1 MSANNNYL
9 LQSVKYFGIIWALS
23 LASHRPMNDQQL
35 LRYSRQIML
44 PQIDIDGQQRILN
57 SRILTIGAG
66 GLGCPATL
74 YLAAAGVGHI
84 TLYDDDVVDLSN
96 LQRQIAHHTE
106 DIGADKVFSSAQ
118 TLKSLNPET
127 QVMAKKERLAGD
139 QLQEEVKKADIVLD
153 CSDNFKTRFAINR
166 ACVEYQTPLISG
178 AAIRFEG
185 QLSVFTPGRADSP
198 CYNCLYQE
206 SDDEQQN
213 CATHGVISPIT
224 GIIGSM
230 QALEALKV
238 IVGIGQTVTGRLLL
252 LDGLTMEWNSLTL
265 KKNPLCPTCGQR

>member
-1 MSANNNYL
+1 
-9 LQSVKYFGIIWALS
+9 
-23 LASHRPMNDQQL
+23 
-35 LRYSRQIML
+35 
-44 PQIDIDGQQRILN
+44 
-57 SRILTIGAG
+57 
-66 GLGCPATL
+66 
-74 YLAAAGVGHI
+74 
-84 TLYDDDVVDLSN
+84 
-96 LQRQIAHHTE
+96 
-106 DIGADKVFSSAQ
+106 
-118 TLKSLNPET
+118 
-127 QVMAKKERLAGD
+127 MAKKERLAGN

-166 ACVEYQTPLISG
+166 ACVEHQTPLISG

-185 QLSVFTPGRADSP
+185 QLSVFTSGRADSP

-230 QALEALKV
+230 QALEALKI
-238 IVGIGQTVTGRLLL
+238 IVGMGQTMTGRLLL
-252 LDGLTMEWNSLTL
+252 LDGLTMEWNTLTL